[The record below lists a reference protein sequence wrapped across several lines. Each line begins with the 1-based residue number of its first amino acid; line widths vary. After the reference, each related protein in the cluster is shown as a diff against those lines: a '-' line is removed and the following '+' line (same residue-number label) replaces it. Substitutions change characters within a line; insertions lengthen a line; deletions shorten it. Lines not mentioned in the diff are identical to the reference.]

1 MNLSQLVKNKIYII
15 SQVNSDSADLGN
27 RFFQLGVYPGAEIS
41 LKRKAPI
48 FRDPIIFQ
56 IEGSQIV
63 LTRIEASLVEVQKE
77 DHNV

>member
-1 MNLSQLVKNKIYII
+1 MNLSQLQKNKTYII
-15 SQVNSDSADLGN
+15 SHVNSDTDDLGN
-27 RFFQLGVYPGAEIS
+27 RFFQLGIYPGAEIC

-63 LTRIEASLVEVQKE
+63 LTKVEASLVEVQKE
-77 DHNV
+77 DPNA